1 MKYRKKPAVVEAV
14 QFDRSKAE
22 KNVAKYYPM
31 VTDMTKLTTAEGS
44 KEREDRFFIS
54 SSEGNMTVRDGDY
67 IIKGTDDEYYLRKP
81 YIFEKIYEV
90 ASQQPQLNDNQKIV
104 LEWLKSET
112 ILTREAP
119 ILSVNAF
126 SDKNL
131 LGKLPDKVRKAY
143 KLLDCK
149 QEYEVLAAFAQWG
162 LGQEEAE

>member
-31 VTDMTKLTTAEGS
+31 VTDMTKLTTAEGT
-44 KEREDRFFIS
+44 KEREYRFFIS

-90 ASQQPQLNDNQKIV
+90 ASQQP
-104 LEWLKSET
+104 
-112 ILTREAP
+112 
-119 ILSVNAF
+119 
-126 SDKNL
+126 
-131 LGKLPDKVRKAY
+131 
-143 KLLDCK
+143 
-149 QEYEVLAAFAQWG
+149 
-162 LGQEEAE
+162 

>member
-31 VTDMTKLTTAEGS
+31 ITDMAKLTTAEGT

-104 LEWLKSET
+104 LEWLKKQYHERISWPFPFS
-112 ILTREAP
+112 ILK
-119 ILSVNAF
+119 NAINDMPENVF
-126 SDKNL
+126 AFYDDLNEKEEFEI
-131 LGKLPDKVRKAY
+131 VM
-143 KLLDCK
+143 
-149 QEYEVLAAFAQWG
+149 AFAQWG
-162 LGQEEAE
+162 LEQEESSNEI